1 MINLTNIL
9 GTDSL
14 SASRLTLN
22 DNFKLI
28 QDHLNSSESILNT
41 QTGTL
46 NLPGK
51 AAAGSL
57 EIRNN
62 SQLEPLVA
70 EMNSTSIL
78 LHKPV
83 SVNKVLN
90 VNGSIKE
97 NIHKISSNSI
107 GEFTQLDNSIS
118 NNIELNISVDSSEK
132 KYRISDLAPG
142 NKLTIVN
149 TGTNIALISGLIGV
163 SHVKLLTYGTLEVI
177 QTSIGTVLLSVNNKA
192 TIVE

>member
-177 QTSIGTVLLSVNNKA
+177 QTSIGTVLSSVNNKA